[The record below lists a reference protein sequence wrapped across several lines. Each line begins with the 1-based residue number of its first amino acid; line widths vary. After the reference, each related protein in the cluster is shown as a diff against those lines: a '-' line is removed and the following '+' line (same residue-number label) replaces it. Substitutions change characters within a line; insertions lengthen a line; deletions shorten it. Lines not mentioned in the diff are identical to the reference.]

1 MSNTKLQT
9 QNQNQRKED
18 KNMLKISMLTGNP
31 IKLRIELPF
40 STQLLKTLNDEVL
53 TLKDAQ
59 GNPIFKIIVSNINK
73 LEQYALIL
81 KDTDTAEVKFTL
93 ENEFET
99 EMKALEAAL
108 NIKEKVSEIFK
119 QIETYLNNLEK
130 VKEEIQYV

>member
-9 QNQNQRKED
+9 QTQNQRKGGE
-18 KNMLKISMLTGNP
+18 NMLKISMLTGSP

-40 STQLLKTLNDEVL
+40 PVAVLKEVNNEVL

-59 GNPIFKIIVSNINK
+59 DNPIFRIIVNNTTNK
-73 LEQYALIL
+73 LEQHALIL
-81 KDTDTAEVKFTL
+81 KDTAETKFTL

-108 NIKEKVSEIFK
+108 NIKEKASKIFE
-119 QIETYLNNLEK
+119 QIESYLNNLEK
-130 VKEEIQYV
+130 IKEEIQYV